1 MAIRVYQ
8 GTITEGGTDGVA
20 VSEHGS
26 ANGEMAPIVIEGLYP
41 TGATVSKPFTFAVRC
56 DEGEEYWGVC
66 VTFWDYDYNKLRCCV
81 TANNSKYT
89 SLDSGSANSVTAK
102 TAFIPRLTDKNVV
115 INASAYAMTD
125 EIGTTDTKTNI
136 YITWAERRT
145 V

>member
-1 MAIRVYQ
+1 M
-8 GTITEGGTDGVA
+8 
-20 VSEHGS
+20 SEHGS

-66 VTFWDYDYNKLRCCV
+66 VTFWDNDYNKLRCCV
-81 TANNSKYT
+81 TENYSKYV
-89 SLDSGSANSVTAK
+89 SLDSGYDSQVTAK
-102 TAFIPRLTDKNVV
+102 TAFIPMITDKNVV